1 MTDNNISFLGKNN
14 KNNDKKNV
22 SDKNINSDT
31 IENISNKNTV
41 LDAADKKNISG
52 KTTTLSAAA
61 KSKQTHTDQ
70 NYHQQVSLRD
80 TKKLREQLKEL
91 PTFCKDFFRGIEQK
105 TTTKTRMGYASD
117 LRTFFRFLLSAN
129 PELSA
134 RQIDAKKN
142 IAIDD
147 NKNQAA
153 NDHKD
158 SSDNAAV
165 LDSYIS
171 SISLKDIESLKP
183 VDIEEYMEYLKLYT
197 YAGRQYSNDE
207 RGIHRKIASLKSFYL
222 YYQKRE
228 LISNNPTTVIDM
240 PKLHDKEIIRLDSE
254 EVSELLNLV
263 EHAGD
268 NLTGRKKVFYQK
280 NKLRNIAIF
289 TLFLG
294 TGIRVSECVV
304 LNIEDVDFKECR
316 IRIIRKGG
324 KEEYV
329 YFGDDVADAL
339 ENYID
344 YARSEIVPREG
355 HEHALFYSIQRRRMT
370 VQAIEDLV
378 KEYATKVTTFKH
390 ITPHK
395 LRSTYG
401 TALYRQT
408 GDIYLVADVLG
419 HNDVNTTKKHYAAI
433 DDDKKRSAA
442 GAVKWGH

>member
-1 MTDNNISFLGKNN
+1 
-14 KNNDKKNV
+14 
-22 SDKNINSDT
+22 
-31 IENISNKNTV
+31 
-41 LDAADKKNISG
+41 
-52 KTTTLSAAA
+52 
-61 KSKQTHTDQ
+61 
-70 NYHQQVSLRD
+70 
-80 TKKLREQLKEL
+80 
-91 PTFCKDFFRGIEQK
+91 
-105 TTTKTRMGYASD
+105 
-117 LRTFFRFLLSAN
+117 
-129 PELSA
+129 
-134 RQIDAKKN
+134 
-142 IAIDD
+142 
-147 NKNQAA
+147 
-153 NDHKD
+153 
-158 SSDNAAV
+158 
-165 LDSYIS
+165 
-171 SISLKDIESLKP
+171 
-183 VDIEEYMEYLKLYT
+183 MEYLKLYT

-228 LISNNPTTVIDM
+228 LISNNPTTVIEM

-254 EVSELLNLV
+254 EVSELLKLV

-268 NLTGRKKVFYQK
+268 NLTGRKKVFYEK

-294 TGIRVSECVV
+294 TGIRVSECVG